1 MDDIRQECDDLVL
14 RPGDLLVDP
23 LTRSIGILMDMKVVP
38 GDEGY
43 MYASV
48 YWNIYWM
55 NGTHWDLVYQGPTMM
70 EELGLKMSVV
80 IGIYNLHSV
89 GSVSGYSKKKK
100 I

>member
-1 MDDIRQECDDLVL
+1 VDDIRQECDDLVL
-14 RPGDLLVDP
+14 HAGDLLVDP
-23 LTRSIGILMDMKVVP
+23 LTRSIGVLMEMKVIP

-55 NGTHWDLVYQGPTMM
+55 NSTHLDLVYTGPTMM

-89 GSVSGYSKKKK
+89 SGNSKKKK

>member
-14 RPGDLLVDP
+14 HAGDLLVDP
-23 LTRSIGILMDMKVVP
+23 LTRSIGVLMEMKVMP

-43 MYASV
+43 LYASV

-55 NGTHWDLVYQGPTMM
+55 NSTHWDLVYTGPTMM

-89 GSVSGYSKKKK
+89 TGDSKKKK

>member
-14 RPGDLLVDP
+14 HAGDLLVDP
-23 LTRSIGILMDMKVVP
+23 LTRSIGILMEMKVIP

-55 NGTHWDLVYQGPTMM
+55 NSTHLDLVYTGPTMM

-89 GSVSGYSKKKK
+89 SGNSKKKK

>member
-14 RPGDLLVDP
+14 HAGDLLVDP
-23 LTRSIGILMDMKVVP
+23 LTRSIGVLMEMKVIP

-55 NGTHWDLVYQGPTMM
+55 NSTHLDLVYTGPTMM

-89 GSVSGYSKKKK
+89 SGNSKKKK

>member
-14 RPGDLLVDP
+14 HAGDLLVDP
-23 LTRSIGILMDMKVVP
+23 LTRSIGVLMEMKVIP

-55 NGTHWDLVYQGPTMM
+55 NSTHLDLVYTGPTMM

-89 GSVSGYSKKKK
+89 SGNSKKKK
-100 I
+100 L